1 MVTGII
7 LASASPRR
15 EQLLRQAGCEF
26 QVWPSRAEEDN
37 AAALPPDELVRLH
50 ARIKAQ
56 AVAAEVQPGDIVIG
70 ADTIVVLAGKVYGKP
85 ESVATA
91 ESMLAELSGRT
102 HSVWSGVA
110 VVCQGRCLVDAVE
123 TRVTLDK
130 LTAEQISRYVATGE
144 PLDKAGAYGIQDRG
158 RLLVHGIRGDYSH
171 VVGLPVARFVREM
184 GRLTGSD
191 ATLGPLG
198 G

>member
-37 AAALPPDELVRLH
+37 AAALPPDDLVRLH
-50 ARIKAQ
+50 ARLKAQ
-56 AVAAEVQPGDIVIG
+56 AVANEVQPGDIVIG

-85 ESVATA
+85 EKAAAA
-91 ESMLAELSGRT
+91 EAMLAELSGRT

-110 VVCQGRCLVDAVE
+110 VVSQGQWLVDAVE
-123 TRVTLDK
+123 TRVTLAK
-130 LTAEQISRYVATGE
+130 LTAEQIRRYVATGE
-144 PLDKAGAYGIQDRG
+144 PLDKAGAYAVQGRG
-158 RLLVHGIRGDYSH
+158 ALFVERLEGCYFN
-171 VVGLPVARFVREM
+171 VVGLPLRALS
-184 GRLTGSD
+184 RLLSQAGVE
-191 ATLGPLG
+191 LL
-198 G
+198 

>member
-110 VVCQGRCLVDAVE
+110 VFCQGRCLVDAVE
-123 TRVTLDK
+123 TRVTLAQLSK
-130 LTAEQISRYVATGE
+130 EQIRRYVATGE
-144 PLDKAGAYGIQDRG
+144 PLDKAGAYGVQGPGGVFVERIEG
-158 RLLVHGIRGDYSH
+158 NYFNVI
-171 VVGLPVARFVREM
+171 GLPLPM
-184 GRLTGSD
+184 LYQMLID
-191 ATLGPLG
+191 AGEVVI
-198 G
+198 

>member
-37 AAALPPDELVRLH
+37 AAALPPDDLVRLH
-50 ARIKAQ
+50 ARLKAQ
-56 AVAAEVQPGDIVIG
+56 AVANEVQPGDIVIG

-85 ESVATA
+85 EKAAAA
-91 ESMLAELSGRT
+91 EAMLAELSGRT

-110 VVCQGRCLVDAVE
+110 VVHQGQWLVDAVE
-123 TRVTLDK
+123 TRVTLAK
-130 LTAEQISRYVATGE
+130 LTAEQIRRYVATGE
-144 PLDKAGAYGIQDRG
+144 PLDKAGAYAVQGRG
-158 RLLVHGIRGDYSH
+158 ALFVERLEGCYFN
-171 VVGLPVARFVREM
+171 VVGLPLRALS
-184 GRLTGSD
+184 RLLSQAGVE
-191 ATLGPLG
+191 LL
-198 G
+198 

>member
-1 MVTGII
+1 LVTGII

-85 ESVATA
+85 ESVAMA

-110 VVCQGRCLVDAVE
+110 VVCQGRCMVDAVE
-123 TRVTLDK
+123 TRVTLAPLSK
-130 LTAEQISRYVATGE
+130 EQIRRYVATGE
-144 PLDKAGAYGIQDRG
+144 PLDKAGAYAVQGRG
-158 RLLVHGIRGDYSH
+158 ALFVERLEGCYFN
-171 VVGLPVARFVREM
+171 VVGLPLRALSHLLSQVGVD
-184 GRLTGSD
+184 L
-191 ATLGPLG
+191 L
-198 G
+198 

>member
-50 ARIKAQ
+50 ARLKAQ
-56 AVAAEVQPGDIVIG
+56 SVAAEVQPGDIVIG

-85 ESVATA
+85 EKAAAA
-91 ESMLAELSGRT
+91 EAMLAELSGRT

-110 VVCQGRCLVDAVE
+110 VVSQGQWLVDAVE
-123 TRVTLDK
+123 TRVTLAK
-130 LTAEQISRYVATGE
+130 LTAEQIRRYVATGE
-144 PLDKAGAYGIQDRG
+144 PLDKAGAYAVQGRG
-158 RLLVHGIRGDYSH
+158 ALFVERLEGCYFN
-171 VVGLPVARFVREM
+171 VVGLPLRALS
-184 GRLTGSD
+184 RLLSQAGVE
-191 ATLGPLG
+191 LL
-198 G
+198 

>member
-1 MVTGII
+1 MVTGIV

-50 ARIKAQ
+50 ARLKAQ
-56 AVAAEVQPGDIVIG
+56 SVAAEVQPGDIVIG

-85 ESVATA
+85 EKAAAA
-91 ESMLAELSGRT
+91 EAMLAELSGRT

-110 VVCQGRCLVDAVE
+110 VVSQGQCLVDAVE
-123 TRVTLDK
+123 TRVTLAK
-130 LTAEQISRYVATGE
+130 LAAEQIRRYVATGE
-144 PLDKAGAYGIQDRG
+144 PLDTAGADAVQGRG
-158 RLLVHGIRGDYSH
+158 ALFVERLEGCYFN
-171 VVGLPVARFVREM
+171 VVGLPLRALS
-184 GRLTGSD
+184 RLLSQVGVE
-191 ATLGPLG
+191 LL
-198 G
+198 

>member
-50 ARIKAQ
+50 ARLKAQ
-56 AVAAEVQPGDIVIG
+56 SVAAEVQPGDIVIG

-85 ESVATA
+85 EKAAAA
-91 ESMLAELSGRT
+91 EAMLAELSGRT

-110 VVCQGRCLVDAVE
+110 VVSQGQCLVDAVE
-123 TRVTLDK
+123 TRVTLAK
-130 LTAEQISRYVATGE
+130 LTAEQIRRYVATGE
-144 PLDKAGAYGIQDRG
+144 PLDKAGAYAVQGRG
-158 RLLVHGIRGDYSH
+158 ALFVERLEGCYFN
-171 VVGLPVARFVREM
+171 VVGLPLRALS
-184 GRLTGSD
+184 RLLSQAGVE
-191 ATLGPLG
+191 LL
-198 G
+198 

>member
-37 AAALPPDELVRLH
+37 AAALPPDDLVRLH
-50 ARIKAQ
+50 ARLKAQ
-56 AVAAEVQPGDIVIG
+56 AVANEVQPGDIVIG

-85 ESVATA
+85 EKAAAA
-91 ESMLAELSGRT
+91 EAMLAELSGRT

-110 VVCQGRCLVDAVE
+110 VVSQGQCLVDAVE
-123 TRVTLDK
+123 TRVTLAK
-130 LTAEQISRYVATGE
+130 LTAEQIRRYVATGE
-144 PLDKAGAYGIQDRG
+144 PLDKAGAYAVQGRG
-158 RLLVHGIRGDYSH
+158 ALFVERLEGCYFN
-171 VVGLPVARFVREM
+171 VVGLPLRALS
-184 GRLTGSD
+184 RLLSQAGVE
-191 ATLGPLG
+191 LL
-198 G
+198 

>member
-110 VVCQGRCLVDAVE
+110 VFCQGRCLVDAVE
-123 TRVTLDK
+123 TRVTLAQLSK
-130 LTAEQISRYVATGE
+130 EQIRRYVATGE
-144 PLDKAGAYGIQDRG
+144 PLDKAGAYAVQGRG
-158 RLLVHGIRGDYSH
+158 ALFVERLEGCYFN
-171 VVGLPVARFVREM
+171 VVGLPLRALS
-184 GRLTGSD
+184 RLLSQVGVE
-191 ATLGPLG
+191 LL
-198 G
+198 

>member
-37 AAALPPDELVRLH
+37 AAALPPDDLVRLH
-50 ARIKAQ
+50 ARLKAQ
-56 AVAAEVQPGDIVIG
+56 AVATEVQPGDIVIG

-85 ESVATA
+85 EKAAAA
-91 ESMLAELSGRT
+91 EAMLAELSGRT

-110 VVCQGRCLVDAVE
+110 VVSQGQCLVDAVE
-123 TRVTLDK
+123 TRVTLAK
-130 LTAEQISRYVATGE
+130 LTAEQIRRYVATGE
-144 PLDKAGAYGIQDRG
+144 PLDKAGAYAVQGRG
-158 RLLVHGIRGDYSH
+158 ALFVERLEGCYFN
-171 VVGLPVARFVREM
+171 VVGLPLRALS
-184 GRLTGSD
+184 RLLSQAGVE
-191 ATLGPLG
+191 LL
-198 G
+198 

>member
-85 ESVATA
+85 ENAAAA
-91 ESMLAELSGRT
+91 ETMLAELSGRT

-110 VVCQGRCLVDAVE
+110 VVSQGQWLVDAVE
-123 TRVTLDK
+123 TRVTLAK
-130 LTAEQISRYVATGE
+130 LTAEQIRRYVATGE
-144 PLDKAGAYGIQDRG
+144 PLDKAGAYAVQGRG
-158 RLLVHGIRGDYSH
+158 ALFVERLEGCYFN
-171 VVGLPVARFVREM
+171 VVGLPLRALS
-184 GRLTGSD
+184 RLLSQAGVE
-191 ATLGPLG
+191 LL
-198 G
+198 

>member
-50 ARIKAQ
+50 ARLKAQ
-56 AVAAEVQPGDIVIG
+56 AVAAEVQPGDVVIG

-123 TRVTLDK
+123 TRVTLAQLSK
-130 LTAEQISRYVATGE
+130 EQIHRYVATGE
-144 PLDKAGAYGIQDRG
+144 PLDKAGAYAVQGRG
-158 RLLVHGIRGDYSH
+158 ALFVERLEGCYFN
-171 VVGLPVARFVREM
+171 VVGLPLSALSRLLARVGVE
-184 GRLTGSD
+184 L
-191 ATLGPLG
+191 L
-198 G
+198 

>member
-26 QVWPSRAEEDN
+26 QVWPSRADEDN

-50 ARIKAQ
+50 ARRKAQ
-56 AVAAEVQPGDIVIG
+56 AVATEAQPGDIVIG

-85 ESVATA
+85 EKAAAA
-91 ESMLAELSGRT
+91 EAMLAELSGRT

-110 VVCQGRCLVDAVE
+110 IVSQGQCLIDAVE
-123 TRVTLDK
+123 TRVTLAK
-130 LTAEQISRYVATGE
+130 LSADQIRRYVATGE
-144 PLDKAGAYGIQDRG
+144 PLDKAGAYAVQGRG
-158 RLLVHGIRGDYSH
+158 ALFVERLEGCYFN
-171 VVGLPVARFVREM
+171 VVGLPLRALS
-184 GRLTGSD
+184 RLLSRVGVE
-191 ATLGPLG
+191 LL
-198 G
+198 